1 MKRYFLLSLIFLS
14 VFFCRT
20 AVADFYKWVDEKG
33 QTRITD
39 YPPPEDKKA
48 KDVVIHKSESENV
61 KAVTGEADAATNK
74 DVKKADVVI
83 YTKNDC
89 KDCEKAIEFLKS
101 KNVDFTEYNVDNDKD
116 AAMRRQ
122 EMENGDDVPFAIIN
136 RNQVH
141 GFQESVYERVLNM
154 EP

>member
-1 MKRYFLLSLIFLS
+1 MKKYFLLSLLLLS
-14 VFFCRT
+14 VLICRT
-20 AVADFYKWVDEKG
+20 ATADFYKWVDEKG

-39 YPPPEDKKA
+39 YPPPEDKTA
-48 KDVVIHKSESENV
+48 KDVVVHKTEAESV
-61 KAVTGEADAATNK
+61 KATEGETDASKNK

-141 GFQESVYERVLNM
+141 GFQESVYERVLKM
-154 EP
+154 KP